1 MKYLVLALTLLF
13 ISCNI
18 SSNKQNVEYESEETQ
33 DNEYQLK
40 LDSFNFKGFMMGMK
54 LSEIKS
60 LLIIQRKDNDILYA
74 KVKNPAKYTIFKHQ
88 PHKIELAFFKN
99 ELYKIIIY
107 TEHDLSFKVAEK
119 FDLEK
124 CRLGSF
130 ISAENENLSIS
141 YDIDMASY
149 DISNKSNKKTYNF
162 ILANRKI
169 SAKLSEAQKRIDN
182 AKMDEI
188 NSDF

>member
-1 MKYLVLALTLLF
+1 MKYLVLAVTLLC

-18 SSNKQNVEYESEETQ
+18 SPNKQNVEYEGKTLQ
-33 DNEYQLK
+33 DNECQLK
-40 LDSFNFKGFMMGMK
+40 LDSFNFKGFRMGMK
-54 LSEIKS
+54 LAEIKN

-74 KVKNPAKYTIFKHQ
+74 KVKSPAKYTIFKHQ
-88 PHKIELAFFKN
+88 PYKIELTFFKN

-130 ISAENENLSIS
+130 ISAENESLSLN

-149 DISNKSNKKTYNF
+149 DVSNTSNKKTYSF

-169 SAKLSEAQKRIDN
+169 SLKLSEAQKRRDN
-182 AKMDEI
+182 TKMDEI